1 MGLFKRLKEPIVLKE
16 SNHLKEEYE
25 YVKKLVETCDNP
37 KLNLKLKQLEYG
49 IKGEEKIIYELKNS
63 HIPMYILHDINLEY
77 LGFKCQIDYIV
88 VTRNFVYVIESKNL
102 YGNIKIDYKGNF
114 VRSYNINDKEYIE
127 GIYSP
132 IEQNEKHL
140 DLLKF
145 IGYENKKMIDK
156 IIFDKLF
163 YKYYKSLIVLSNP
176 KTILDDKDASYD
188 IKDKIVKVDRL
199 ISYIKEDNKSS
210 NNNFSDKE
218 MFNIANSILL
228 KHQEPFIYYDIL
240 YKDYINNKD
249 GLNNKELNNS
259 INYDLKLEK
268 ELKKYRYYI
277 SNKDNIIPYMVFSN
291 KELKL
296 LVENKPKNKDELL
309 KISGFGARKVEKY
322 GKKIIEIIKKY
333 L

>member
-1 MGLFKRLKEPIVLKE
+1 MGLFKKLREPIVLKD
-16 SNHLKEEYE
+16 SSHLKEEYE
-25 YVKKLVETCDNP
+25 FVKNLCDNNKNP

-49 IKGEEKIIYELKNS
+49 LNGEKEILYELKNS

-77 LGFKCQIDYIV
+77 LGFKCQIDYIII
-88 VTRNFVYVIESKNL
+88 TRGNIYVIESKNL

-114 VRSYNINDKEYIE
+114 IRSFNINDKEYVE

-140 DLLKF
+140 ELLKF
-145 IGYENKKMIDK
+145 IGYDNKKMIDK

-163 YKYYKSLIVLSNP
+163 YQYYKSLVVLSNP

-199 ISYIKEDNKSS
+199 INYIKEK
-210 NNNFSDKE
+210 DKISKNSFTDKQ
-218 MFNIANSILL
+218 MLDFANSILL
-228 KHQEPFIYYDIL
+228 KHQEPFIYYDIV
-240 YKDYINNKD
+240 YKDYLKQKDKDNKNND
-249 GLNNKELNNS
+249 
-259 INYDLKLEK
+259 DLKLEK

-277 SNKDNIIPYMVFSN
+277 SNKDKILPYMVFSD

-296 LVENKPKNKDELL
+296 LVETKPKNTDELL
-309 KISGFGARKVEKY
+309 EIKGFGTRKVNKY